1 MLDELNVD
9 IRVKFGKGRKD
20 RGEQYTRT
28 DGWQSEA
35 QKTALQPAQLAKLSQ
50 HVVLFRQHGQCA
62 PIDDFTCA
70 CQTGRGGFAVQ
81 QNDFE
86 FVFELP
92 HRLADGR
99 LCSID
104 GTGRG
109 GKAALPHHFHECLKA
124 T

>member
-9 IRVKFGKGRKD
+9 VRIELGKGGKD
-20 RGEQYTRT
+20 WGEQNAGA

-50 HVVLFRQHGQCA
+50 HVVFFCQYGQCTS
-62 PIDDFTCA
+62 INDFTCT
-70 CQTGRGGFAVQ
+70 CQAGRGGFAIEQ
-81 QNDFE
+81 DDLKFI
-86 FVFELP
+86 FELT
-92 HRLADGR
+92 HRLADGGLR
-99 LCSID
+99 GID
-104 GTGRG
+104 RAGRS